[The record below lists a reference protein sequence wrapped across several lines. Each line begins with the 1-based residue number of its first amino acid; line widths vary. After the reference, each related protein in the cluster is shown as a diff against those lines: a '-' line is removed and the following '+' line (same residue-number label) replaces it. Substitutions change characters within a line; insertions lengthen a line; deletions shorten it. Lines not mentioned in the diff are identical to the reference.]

1 MRIGTTAIKM
11 PAACP
16 VLLLANWPWKF
27 NSPTG
32 MVLFASE
39 LNKIRAKRKLVPGR
53 HRVQDEHRDQG
64 GSGQRKD
71 QGEEDPPRPSAIHL
85 GCFDELVRQLP
96 EERLQNEYLERDAER
111 EVRTY
116 QTRNTVNGS
125 HAA

>member
-39 LNKIRAKRKLVPGR
+39 LNKIRAKRNSFQVATASRMNTVTRAGVDSGR
-53 HRVQDEHRDQG
+53 IRVKKIRQG
-64 GSGQRKD
+64 PAPSILAASMSSSGSCR
-71 QGEEDPPRPSAIHL
+71 
-85 GCFDELVRQLP
+85 
-96 EERLQNEYLERDAER
+96 QNEYLERDAER

-125 HAA
+125 HGA